1 MLPALRR
8 NPTAV
13 FLSAARRFGD
23 VVYFRIGSRRG
34 YLITNPA
41 DIRHVLQDN
50 ARNYHKSPLYDKL
63 RMTLGNG
70 LLTSEDEFWLRQR
83 RIAQPAFHRQRL
95 AMLAGVMA
103 DAARDAASEWQTI
116 ASSGEPVDVA
126 QEMMRLTRTIVLRAL
141 LGADLGPFTAGVDQA
156 WTIINERVGES
167 FWSLGL
173 TDRLPTP
180 KYRRFRAAQAVL
192 RGAVDHAISQ
202 RRRSQTDS
210 ADLLSLLL
218 SARDEETGEAMTDE
232 QLRVEVTTF
241 LLAGQETTSLALT
254 WTWYLLSQH
263 PDAQRRLEEEIDVV
277 LNGRSPEYDDL
288 ANLPYTRMVIDEAMR
303 LYPPA
308 WGFSRQALAD
318 DELGGFRLPRGMAGV
333 HHPVRP
339 APASRRLGGPGG
351 VRSRSLPAR
360 GNRGSAEIRVPAVR
374 RGAASVHRQPFRAHR
389 VATRRCDARATLP
402 ASARAGAQGR
412 AVAPHHPSAPVR
424 HADDDRAPDRS
435 WKDGVVSATAE
446 LVRPSRYDLAGSEY
460 GARYARPRR
469 AFACSSSTNRSL
481 APSNLSDRPT
491 RYEMLPR
498 WQRVDDRW
506 PSSSGACSVSD

>member
-1 MLPALRR
+1 
-8 NPTAV
+8 
-13 FLSAARRFGD
+13 
-23 VVYFRIGSRRG
+23 
-34 YLITNPA
+34 
-41 DIRHVLQDN
+41 
-50 ARNYHKSPLYDKL
+50 
-63 RMTLGNG
+63 
-70 LLTSEDEFWLRQR
+70 
-83 RIAQPAFHRQRL
+83 
-95 AMLAGVMA
+95 MLAGVMA

-116 ASSGEPVDVA
+116 ASNGEPVDVA

-277 LNGRSPEYDDL
+277 LDGRSPEYDDL
-288 ANLPYTRMVIDEAMR
+288 ASLPYTRMVIDEAMR

-318 DELGGFRLPRGMAGV
+318 DELGGFRLPRGWLAFIVPYVLHRLPGVWADPEAFDPDRFLPEATAARPKFVYLPFGAGPRQCIGSHFALIEAQLVMATLAQ
-333 HHPVRP
+333 RY
-339 APASRRLGGPGG
+339 RLRLVPG
-351 VRSRSLPAR
+351 
-360 GNRGSAEIRVPAVR
+360 
-374 RGAASVHRQPFRAHR
+374 HR
-389 VATRRCDARATLP
+389 VEPWPLITLRPRFGMPMTIERRTP
-402 ASARAGAQGR
+402 SHPR
-412 AVAPHHPSAPVR
+412 AVAAVM
-424 HADDDRAPDRS
+424 
-435 WKDGVVSATAE
+435 T
-446 LVRPSRYDLAGSEY
+446 
-460 GARYARPRR
+460 
-469 AFACSSSTNRSL
+469 
-481 APSNLSDRPT
+481 
-491 RYEMLPR
+491 
-498 WQRVDDRW
+498 
-506 PSSSGACSVSD
+506 